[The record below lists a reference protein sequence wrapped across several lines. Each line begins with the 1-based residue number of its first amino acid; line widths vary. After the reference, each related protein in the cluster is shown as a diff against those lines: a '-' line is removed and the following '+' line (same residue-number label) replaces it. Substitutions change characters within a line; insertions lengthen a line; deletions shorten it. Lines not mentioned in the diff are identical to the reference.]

1 MSNAAEAEADMRCA
15 NCGIAPGDNIKLMKC
30 GGCELIRYCSTK
42 CQEEHRPK
50 HKKKC
55 KIRAAE
61 LHEEKLFKQPERS
74 HRGECPICC
83 LPMPL
88 APQKRGFWPCCS
100 KLICDGCIYVH
111 CQKNGKYGCPFC
123 REQASDEE
131 GMYRRM
137 MKRIEA
143 NDPVAMKE
151 MGNKLYP
158 KGEYG
163 NAFNYW
169 TKASE
174 LGDADSHFQLSHMYS
189 HGGYGVEKDW
199 KKAVYHLEQ
208 AAIGG
213 QPVARNN
220 LGCIEM
226 KRGNMEKAVKH
237 FTIAANLGLDRS
249 MKVLSRLYSFGDITK
264 EDLDATLRT
273 HNAAI
278 DAAKSP
284 EREEAGKYLL

>member
-1 MSNAAEAEADMRCA
+1 
-15 NCGIAPGDNIKLMKC
+15 
-30 GGCELIRYCSTK
+30 
-42 CQEEHRPK
+42 
-50 HKKKC
+50 
-55 KIRAAE
+55 
-61 LHEEKLFKQPERS
+61 
-74 HRGECPICC
+74 
-83 LPMPL
+83 
-88 APQKRGFWPCCS
+88 
-100 KLICDGCIYVH
+100 
-111 CQKNGKYGCPFC
+111 
-123 REQASDEE
+123 
-131 GMYRRM
+131 

-237 FTIAANLGLDRS
+237 FTIAAKLGLESSLKPLKKFYSEGVISKEEFAAVLRAH
-249 MKVLSRLYSFGDITK
+249 KVAV
-264 EDLDATLRT
+264 DAM
-273 HNAAI
+273 
-278 DAAKSP
+278 KSP
-284 EREEAGKYLL
+284 QRELAARKMRGGVIYG